1 MQETLLSPTENI
13 SQQPEAQLSR
23 EVVDSWMK
31 NVDQLIDQDPNKK
44 YTLGNGEY
52 SLLDGVNKHD
62 RDNDGNLTG
71 TTTPV
76 VILENNEGEIIELP
90 TIEFLGHQGFSEVK
104 ALESKENIKTESDES
119 DVGTYDDLFAAD
131 EDDYIKGRSVEAARE
146 VTLEVK
152 KEDVNI
158 SESGLI
164 EVINK
169 DSNFKNLLST
179 ITDNFESSNQDDLL
193 KKLREDESSS
203 SKIRQYIEIKL
214 EQNMAKMPPRIFE
227 NSTSNFK
234 NPNYPGYEK
243 MNKLTSKEY
252 VLILA
257 EVMLNGKFNFDSSKS
272 SPVVINRSG
281 EVEVGQH
288 RAAALYSLGFSLDDP
303 WVQENFKIEQSNR

>member
-169 DSNFKNLLST
+169 DSNFKN
-179 ITDNFESSNQDDLL
+179 
-193 KKLREDESSS
+193 
-203 SKIRQYIEIKL
+203 
-214 EQNMAKMPPRIFE
+214 
-227 NSTSNFK
+227 
-234 NPNYPGYEK
+234 PNYPGYEK

>member
-1 MQETLLSPTENI
+1 MQETLPSPTENI

-44 YTLGNGEY
+44 YTIGNGEY

-76 VILENNEGEIIELP
+76 VILENNEGEVTQLP
-90 TIEFLGHQGFSEVK
+90 TTDFLGHIGFSGEKVQ
-104 ALESKENIKTESDES
+104 ESKENIKTESDES
-119 DVGTYDDLFAAD
+119 NDGRYDHLFVGQGIDIEGNSL
-131 EDDYIKGRSVEAARE
+131 EAAR
-146 VTLEVK
+146 VPLPEVK

-169 DSNFKNLLST
+169 DSNFKNLLGT

-227 NSTSNFK
+227 NSKNNFK

-243 MNKLTSKEY
+243 LNNLTSKEY

-257 EVMLNGKFNFDSSKS
+257 ESMLNGKFNFDYSKS
-272 SPVVINRSG
+272 SPIVINRSG

>member
-1 MQETLLSPTENI
+1 MQETLPSPTENI

-31 NVDQLIDQDPNKK
+31 NVDQLIDQDPNKT
-44 YTLGNGEY
+44 YTIGGVEY
-52 SLLDGVNKHD
+52 SLVDGVNKHD

-76 VILENNEGEIIELP
+76 VILENNEGEVTQLP
-90 TIEFLGHQGFSEVK
+90 TTDFLGHIGFSGEK
-104 ALESKENIKTESDES
+104 DQESKENIKTESDES
-119 DVGTYDDLFAAD
+119 NDGTYDDLFA
-131 EDDYIKGRSVEAARE
+131 EENVYNKGRSVDDAR
-146 VTLEVK
+146 VPLSEVK

-169 DSNFKNLLST
+169 DSNFKNLLGT
-179 ITDNFESSNQDDLL
+179 ITDNFELSNQDDLL

-227 NSTSNFK
+227 NSTNNFK

-243 MNKLTSKEY
+243 VNNLTSKEY

-257 EVMLNGKFNFDSSKS
+257 ESMLNGKFNFDYSKS
-272 SPVVINRSG
+272 SPIVINRSG